1 MRTSLRQGARQP
13 DIAPDLRPGQGAAS
27 WRSGGHPLQI
37 AVIGAGIVGVCCAL
51 HLQRDGHDVTLIDP
65 RTPGTATSFGNA
77 GGIVTGAVVPN
88 STPALWR
95 DIPHMLFDRDSA
107 VRVRWR
113 YLPRLTPWLIR
124 FLLAGRNARV
134 NAIADALRPL
144 VTGAYDAHRELIALS
159 NAADLVR
166 PVGWLKVYT
175 SEAGF
180 AATRYERD
188 ITAARGIRCDVLG
201 PDEIHQ
207 LEPSL
212 ARRYARGLFQPD
224 SAFVASPHRLV
235 QAYAAQ
241 FHHLGGSFAQE
252 RVRGVQPID
261 ARVRLDCE
269 LGFRDFDAAVI
280 AAGAWSKELAGQIG
294 DRVPLDTERG
304 YHLNIE
310 PGEAGELR
318 RPVVFPERGFV
329 LAPMLDGIR
338 LTSGV
343 ELAGLHAPADFSCI
357 RRLLPAAREALP
369 GLSDRVT
376 RQWLGYR
383 PSLPDSLPVIGRSRH
398 SRAVYYAF
406 GHQHL
411 GLTLSAITG
420 RLIASIVADRAPVF
434 GLTPY
439 RADRF

>member
-1 MRTSLRQGARQP
+1 MPQV
-13 DIAPDLRPGQGAAS
+13 
-27 WRSGGHPLQI
+27 

-51 HLQRDGHDVTLIDP
+51 HLQRDGHAVTLLDP
-65 RTPGTATSFGNA
+65 RAPGTATSFGNA

-107 VRVRWR
+107 VRVRWS
-113 YLPRLTPWLIR
+113 YLPRIAPWLIR
-124 FLLAGRNARV
+124 FLLAGRDARV
-134 NAIADALRPL
+134 NTIADALRPL
-144 VTGAYDAHRELIALS
+144 VTRAYDAHRELITLTDAG
-159 NAADLVR
+159 DLVR
-166 PVGWLKVYT
+166 PVGWLKVYET
-175 SEAGF
+175 EASF
-180 AATRYERD
+180 ARTQYDRD
-188 ITAARGIRCDVLG
+188 IMAARDIRCDVLG

-212 ARRYARGLFQPD
+212 ARRYVKGQLQPD
-224 SAFVASPHRLV
+224 SAFVASPYRLV
-235 QAYAAQ
+235 KAYAAE
-241 FHHLGGSFAQE
+241 FRRLGGQFAQE
-252 RVRGVQPID
+252 RVRGVQPMD
-261 ARVRLDCE
+261 AGVRLDCE
-269 LGFRDFDAAVI
+269 LGFRRFDAMVI
-280 AAGAWSKELAGQIG
+280 AAGAWSKELARQVG
-294 DRVPLDTERG
+294 DRVMLDTERG

-310 PGEAGELR
+310 PGDAGDLR

-343 ELAGLHAPADFSCI
+343 ELAGLAAAPDFSRI

-383 PSLPDSLPVIGRSRH
+383 PSTPDSLPVIGQSRH
-398 SRAVYYAF
+398 SRAVFYAF

-420 RLIASIVADRAPVF
+420 RLIAATVAGRAPEF
-434 GLTPY
+434 DLTAY